1 MKAFIPKDHF
11 VGFSTVLCPD
21 HDHVYIKVYLLK
33 LAARFDRQNFRNS
46 NMQTWLQMR
55 KAKCLIGMVPIK
67 AKSCYIK

>member
-46 NMQTWLQMR
+46 NMQT
-55 KAKCLIGMVPIK
+55 
-67 AKSCYIK
+67 